1 MAMLTCS
8 FTYCDSY
15 CVNKQIH
22 RLKLEDNNTDL
33 ETQWK
38 ITGVM
43 CKLRAILIM

>member
-1 MAMLTCS
+1 MLTCS

-15 CVNKQIH
+15 CVSKQIH
-22 RLKLEDNNTDL
+22 RLKLEDINNTDL